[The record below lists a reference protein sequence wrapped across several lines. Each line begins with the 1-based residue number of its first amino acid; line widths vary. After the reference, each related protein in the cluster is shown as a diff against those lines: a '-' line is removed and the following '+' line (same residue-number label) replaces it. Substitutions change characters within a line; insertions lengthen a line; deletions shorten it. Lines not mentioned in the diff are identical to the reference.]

1 MKRYKMGVL
10 LLLIMIIPKNVW
22 ALNGSLSLTCPSE
35 AKVGETITCS
45 INGSTDGEIYSIDLP
60 FSVTNGTATSFT
72 SSDLW
77 AMEDIISNG
86 KIEQVAKVD
95 ANVNGSFSIGTLKI
109 KLTGS
114 AGSDAV
120 LTLSNGS
127 FIDSNYRAST
137 VPTASKSIRIK
148 AESTTPAPT
157 PTKTPTPTPT
167 KTPTATPTKTPTPK
181 PNNNNNSSGNN
192 NNQTPKNNST
202 TNNNS
207 GSNNNTTTTGNNNA
221 NKGTETTNNTTTK
234 KYLSNLVVS
243 NYTIPFDETVY
254 SYDLRINDEDSL
266 EIIPIFD
273 NDKLKY
279 EIIGNENLTNGSV
292 IAVNVTD
299 EDDNKVTYY
308 INIIKE
314 NNKSNNIVE
323 NEEKKEKG
331 NGSLILIIVAI
342 VLVIINVARLI
353 LKSKGGE
360 VKNEE

>member
-60 FSVTNGTATSFT
+60 FSVTNGSATSFT

-127 FIDSNYRAST
+127 FIDSNYKSST

-148 AESTTPAPT
+148 AESTTPTPT

-167 KTPTATPTKTPTPK
+167 KTPTATPT
-181 PNNNNNSSGNN
+181 PNNNNNGGGNN
-192 NNQTPKNNST
+192 NNQTPK
-202 TNNNS
+202 NNS
-207 GSNNNTTTTGNNNA
+207 GSNNNTTTTGNNNE

-234 KYLSNLVVS
+234 KYLSNLIVS

-292 IAVNVTD
+292 IAVDVTD